1 MHCHILSSI
10 FSVILNLSHLGTVL
24 AALHY
29 ADVKQ
34 LFHQVPVPVLV
45 GQPNTNKT
53 FISKVTAA
61 LLGLTT
67 DALFN
72 DLTMAKSIPLLG
84 KSLFFVFNDPS
95 NADVLKTLIT
105 KVCSD

>member
-1 MHCHILSSI
+1 MLFTSFC
-10 FSVILNLSHLGTVL
+10 FLGIVV

-29 ADVKQ
+29 QQVKTS
-34 LFHQVPVPVLV
+34 FHQVPVPILI

-53 FISKVTAA
+53 FLSKVTVA
-61 LLGLTT
+61 LLGLSR
-67 DALFN
+67 DAVFN
-72 DLTMAKSIPLLG
+72 DLTMAKSVDLLG

-105 KVCSD
+105 KVSQIRAR